1 MLRPASDVHI
11 SICEH
16 SKGNEHRSACAIQD
30 GRNSGGGV
38 ALGKEHN
45 ASKKRSEFRRW
56 VIVQV
61 LEVDCFVPFD
71 KVEELIDAGD
81 GGDA

>member
-1 MLRPASDVHI
+1 MCTPPFV
-11 SICEH
+11 SILKGTNTAPRVL
-16 SKGNEHRSACAIQD
+16 SKTVGTVV
-30 GRNSGGGV
+30 GV
-38 ALGKEHN
+38 ALGEEHN

-56 VIVQV
+56 VIVRV
-61 LEVDCFVPFD
+61 LEVACFLPFD